1 MKNAWV
7 IAQREYSRFFT
18 TSVSYAVAF
27 AILLIV
33 GLIFGLVVFQAS
45 NAAFTGGAYGGVPA
59 PDIKI
64 ISEWFTIML
73 VLSVPAVTMR
83 LISDENRMGTLELLL
98 TAPVQDWELIVG
110 KWLGGLL
117 FLLTVLVVTLIY
129 PVILNIYETT
139 GTNLQWPVLS
149 LVLLVIA
156 LVAMFWNLVTGH
168 RLEGLLI
175 LFGIWIV
182 AIVAAILLYQFSVQ
196 GIDWGLTLS
205 SYLGL
210 ILVSAAFLGMGVGI
224 SSLFS
229 NQVAAFFVSLG
240 VFMLFWW
247 ILGFLGQFTQ
257 GSASDIFNYLAMGN
271 HFNNNLN
278 IGTVNLSDIIYYLSL
293 TALGLFTGT
302 VATETR
308 RWS

>member
-175 LFGIWIV
+175 LLGIWIV

-247 ILGFLGQFTQ
+247 ILGFIGQFTQ

>member
-45 NAAFTGGAYGGVPA
+45 NAAFSGGAYGGVPA
-59 PDIKI
+59 PDMKI

-302 VATETR
+302 IATETR

>member
-33 GLIFGLVVFQAS
+33 GLIFALVFFQAYNS
-45 NAAFTGGAYGGVPA
+45 AFAGGFGGSFA

-73 VLSVPAVTMR
+73 VLSTPAVTMR

-98 TAPVQDWELIVG
+98 TAPVRDWELIVG

-129 PVILNIYETT
+129 PIILNIYETP
-139 GTNLQWPVLS
+139 GTNLQWPVFSLIL
-149 LVLLVIA
+149 LVLA
-156 LVAMFWNLVTGH
+156 LVAMFWNLVTSH
-168 RLEGLLI
+168 RLQAIMILI
-175 LFGIWIV
+175 GIWCV
-182 AIVAAILLYQFSVQ
+182 AIVAAILLYKFTVP
-196 GIDWGLTLS
+196 GIDWGVTLS
-205 SYLGL
+205 SYIGL
-210 ILVSAAFLGMGVGI
+210 ILVSAAFLGLGVGI

-240 VFMLFWW
+240 VFILLWW
-247 ILGFLGQFTQ
+247 ILGFIAQFSQ
-257 GSASDIFNYLAMGN
+257 GSASDIINYLAMGG

-278 IGTVNLSDIIYYLSL
+278 VGTMNLSDIVYYLSL

-302 VATETR
+302 IAIETR